1 MRRFGLAALTT
12 VAVLALLLSTF
23 SVVKYTQAQTL
34 RERDRIRSD
43 IRGCERGNEL
53 RAQIRI
59 LGQAQEDLID
69 GILDTF
75 LTPGPTTSPA
85 AAQRIDA
92 IRATLAPLFV
102 TYEKALAKVDTD
114 IACNA
119 VVPGA

>member
-1 MRRFGLAALTT
+1 MAALTT
-12 VAVLALLLSTF
+12 VAVLGLLLSTF
-23 SVVKYTQAQTL
+23 SVVKYTQAQSQ
-34 RERDRIRSD
+34 REQDRIRSD
-43 IRGCERGNEL
+43 VRGCERGNEL
-53 RAQIRI
+53 RSQIRI

-75 LTPGPTTSPA
+75 LTPGPSTSPEA
-85 AAQRIDA
+85 VQRIEA

-114 IACNA
+114 IPCAA